1 MMNPQTL
8 RSMMQMQQAMG
19 GGGGGMPGFSPP
31 GAGGTGM
38 DFGSLLG
45 SMQGANLASP
55 GSAGG
60 VAANR
65 PPEERY
71 RVQLQSL
78 RDMGF
83 DDDAANIRVLE
94 QNHGNVNRCIDL
106 LLSQPMPA
114 APAPA
119 APPAP
124 PAETANSDASGSADN
139 DEAEKNEE
147 SKKND

>member
-45 SMQGANLASP
+45 SMQGANFGAP
-55 GSAGG
+55 GGAGG
-60 VAANR
+60 AAANR

-83 DDDAANIRVLE
+83 DDDAANIRILE

-119 APPAP
+119 APAP
-124 PAETANSDASGSADN
+124 PAETANSDASGSADT

>member
-8 RSMMQMQQAMG
+8 RSMMQLQQAMG
-19 GGGGGMPGFSPP
+19 GAGAGGGMPGFPPP
-31 GAGGTGM
+31 GAGGAGM

-45 SMQGANLASP
+45 SMQGANLGSP
-55 GSAGG
+55 GGAGG
-60 VAANR
+60 PAANR

-83 DDDAANIRVLE
+83 DDDAANIRILE
-94 QNHGNVNRCIDL
+94 QNHGNVNQTIDA
-106 LLSQPMPA
+106 LLSQPAPAAPA
-114 APAPA
+114 APAP
-119 APPAP
+119 
-124 PAETANSDASGSADN
+124 PAEAANSDASGSVETDA
-139 DEAEKNEE
+139 AEKNEE

>member
-1 MMNPQTL
+1 MRLAPEILLENPILSALLLQI
-8 RSMMQMQQAMG
+8 
-19 GGGGGMPGFSPP
+19 
-31 GAGGTGM
+31 AG
-38 DFGSLLG
+38 
-45 SMQGANLASP
+45 
-55 GSAGG
+55 
-60 VAANR
+60 
-65 PPEERY
+65 
-71 RVQLQSL
+71 
-78 RDMGF
+78 
-83 DDDAANIRVLE
+83 RVLE

-119 APPAP
+119 APAP